1 MIRIY
6 CFVLLPRPAREAQRW
21 PRQRR
26 GWRGDE
32 ASLVFFR
39 DVAAVV
45 KNGHSGVSASRV
57 TMALFHHR
65 VVCKAARQ
73 FPAVL
78 PCRAGMGLAN
88 GSAVRSWLKDKYRR
102 LKRHLSRLAGRQE
115 VGVRLTLPI
124 STLSSSHAA
133 RRGQRRLCGQEYLRQ
148 RSQQLAERQRMQ
160 HYLGLFGEELD
171 GRTKMRWEDR
181 RRDVRFED
189 GQVVLN
195 LYYLTRD
202 APMAKFRA
210 ACRWLRQRYPDIQFS
225 CTGPWPPYNFAQPL

>member
-78 PCRAGMGLAN
+78 PCRAGVGLAN
-88 GSAVRSWLKDKYRR
+88 GLAVRSWLKEKYRR
-102 LKRHLSRLAGRQE
+102 LKRHLSLLAGRQE

-124 STLSSSHAA
+124 STLSSSRAA
-133 RRGQRRLCGQEYLRQ
+133 KRGQGRLCGQEYLRQ
-148 RSQQLAERQRMQ
+148 RSQQLEERRRMQ
-160 HYLGLFGEELD
+160 HHLGLLGEELD
-171 GRTKMRWEDR
+171 RRTRMGWEDR
-181 RRDVRFED
+181 RREVRFED

-195 LYYLTRD
+195 LYYLTRA
-202 APMAKFRA
+202 APIAKFRA
-210 ACRWLRQRYPDIQFS
+210 ACRWLRHRHPDIQLS
-225 CTGPWPPYNFAQPL
+225 CTGPWPLYNFAQPL

>member
-6 CFVLLPRPAREAQRW
+6 CFVLLPRPTREA
-21 PRQRR
+21 RR
-26 GWRGDE
+26 WRGHE

-45 KNGHSGVSASRV
+45 ENGLSVSASNV

-78 PCRAGMGLAN
+78 PCRAGVGLPN
-88 GSAVRSWLKDKYRR
+88 GSAVRSWLEEKYRR

-133 RRGQRRLCGQEYLRQ
+133 TRGHGPLCGQEYLRQ
-148 RSQQLAERQRMQ
+148 RSQQLAERQRTQ
-160 HYLGLFGEELD
+160 HYLGLLGEELD
-171 GRTKMRWEDR
+171 RRTGVRWEDR
-181 RRDVRFED
+181 RCEVRFED

-202 APMAKFRA
+202 APIARFRV
-210 ACRWLRQRYPDIQFS
+210 ACRLLQRGHPGIQLS
-225 CTGPWPPYNFAQPL
+225 CTGPWPPYNFAHAL